1 MIYSRKWITFK
12 TADRLISKVA
22 TEMIFRLIAIRK
34 ADKKRGSKEAKKKNR

>member
-1 MIYSRKWITFK
+1 MIYSRKWITIK

-34 ADKKRGSKEAKKKNR
+34 ADKKRGSNGSQKKNR